1 MCIKNLKIPLN
12 CFLFPFPQQEILF
25 SRFVFHHTSTPTKKY
40 HFLNEMRSAT
50 TLGLSR
56 KFVQEETADVA
67 SSCWFIPI
75 RGHTL
80 WYSPQVKRHTSSQKG
95 NIVLICKV
103 GNPLIYTNSL

>member
-40 HFLNEMRSAT
+40 HFLNEMRSVT

-56 KFVQEETADVA
+56 KFVQEETLLMLLV
-67 SSCWFIPI
+67 P
-75 RGHTL
+75 
-80 WYSPQVKRHTSSQKG
+80 
-95 NIVLICKV
+95 V
-103 GNPLIYTNSL
+103 GLFLYGVTHCGIHHK